1 MAQQGFFPSLIN
13 TDNQSVNF
21 GLTNQVSP
29 ETALEEQ
36 ALNRRQQ
43 IAQLLLQQGLHGP
56 PQGQMVGRFYVPASP
71 VQGLASLAQAAAGI
85 YGTYKNDEARKA
97 LADTE
102 RKGMQAE
109 LAGAFAPEITEGPR
123 PTAQMAPQAQPNYG
137 LAPRPAQAQPV
148 TTELPGPGAPVE
160 TPASSIVMK
169 RRMAELLASRFP
181 QVRAMAGIMAQQQA
195 QQQER
200 EAQRDFLK
208 GEGELNRQNRI
219 DTMQA
224 GFGKDIMLA
233 TMLGASKETLENLKS
248 QHAKELERVKVA
260 ERSDEGKIPPGY
272 RKTKDGKLEAMEGG
286 PADLKQQGMLN
297 LDTSILQNSVAS
309 MDRLAESANQIL
321 NHPGLAGITGVRGAV
336 PDIPGTQAAD
346 ARALLNKL
354 KSQVGFSVL
363 QEMRNNSK
371 TGSALGSVSDAEGK
385 RLENNL
391 ASVESAQSIDQMRRE
406 LQGILDYTTGAKDRF
421 RDAYNMKHKG
431 GAPVPMTPSTGK
443 GPAVGTIDGGYRFKG
458 GDPGKSDSWEKVQ

>member
-181 QVRAMAGIMAQQQA
+181 QVRAMAVIMAQQQA

-208 GEGELNRQNRI
+208 GEGELNRQARLEGQAMQL
-219 DTMQA
+219 DQALTMGLITKEQRDA
-224 GFGKDIMLA
+224 ALKQSADLA
-233 TMLGASKETLENLKS
+233 KQHDETLKAVA
-248 QHAKELERVKVA
+248 QIGAKGKTESAEIRAGAGTQKPMPPSALRMQQEELDAIGSASSVN
-260 ERSDEGKIPPGY
+260 
-272 RKTKDGKLEAMEGG
+272 
-286 PADLKQQGMLN
+286 ADLKAIQ
-297 LDTSILQNSVAS
+297 D
-309 MDRLAESANQIL
+309 QI
-321 NHPGLAGITGVRGAV
+321 AGG
-336 PDIPGTQAAD
+336 
-346 ARALLNKL
+346 KL
-354 KSQVGFSVL
+354 KLGMVENLVG
-363 QEMRNNSK
+363 QTKN
-371 TGSALGSVSDAEGK
+371 ALGMSDEQS
-385 RLENNL
+385 RNL
-391 ASVESAQSIDQMRRE
+391 ASFKATLEKQRNESLRLNKGVQTEGDSVRAWNELIANINDPQVVTQRLEEIQRLNERAANIRRMNVDVIR
-406 LQGILDYTTGAKDRF
+406 QNYGKDPLPTEG
-421 RDAYNMKHKG
+421 YQQQ
-431 GAPVPMTPSTGK
+431 P
-443 GPAVGTIDGGYRFKG
+443 PAVGLGGSQPVAPFN
-458 GDPGKSDSWEKVQ
+458 DAEKERRYQEWRKQHK